1 MQSETF
7 IDLAESRRIGDRLG
21 IDWRQFAIQQFQ
33 QALNVEHGRV
43 AREPELDSINDD
55 VLLSGKIAL
64 AHLIEFPEY
73 YARLAVMNKEADEYW
88 ANV

>member
-1 MQSETF
+1 MQSETY

-21 IDWRQFAIQQFQ
+21 IDWRQFSIQQFQ
-33 QALNVEHGRV
+33 QGLNVEHGRV

-64 AHLIEFPEY
+64 PHLIEYPDY
-73 YARLAVMNKEADEYW
+73 YARQAVMNKEADEYW

>member
-64 AHLIEFPEY
+64 AHLMEYPEY
-73 YARLAVMNKEADEYW
+73 YARQAVMNKEADEYW